1 MKMRSSRTQMS
12 LVRMA
17 RLFVLR
23 CMRLG
28 LDAVLADMASF
39 PRTEGEE
46 FAH

>member
-1 MKMRSSRTQMS
+1 MS

-17 RLFVLR
+17 WLFVLR

-28 LDAVLADMASF
+28 LDTVLAEMAGF